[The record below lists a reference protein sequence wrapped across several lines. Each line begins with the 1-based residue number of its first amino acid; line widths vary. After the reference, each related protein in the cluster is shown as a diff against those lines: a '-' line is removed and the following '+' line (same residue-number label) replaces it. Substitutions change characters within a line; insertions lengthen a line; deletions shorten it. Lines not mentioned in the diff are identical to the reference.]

1 MRILLI
7 SMLQE
12 SKNIENITN
21 DFLTA
26 TSQMQRIVFETF
38 IQRKLWKHYAKC

>member
-26 TSQMQRIVFETF
+26 ISQMHRIIYEAF
-38 IQRKLWKHYAKC
+38 IQRKLWKHYEN

>member
-21 DFLTA
+21 DFLTV
-26 TSQMQRIVFETF
+26 TNQMQRIVFEAF